1 MTSLRA
7 PSSSSSNSHSRSPW
21 VWSPYV
27 ARPFARG
34 ATTSSAWRSILLLLS
49 ASVPIAILWYYIRP
63 ILLLLRQDPALAA
76 VASDYLH
83 ACLPDLFLQSYLQF
97 LTLPPTACME
107 LSIALHLPI
116 NYLFVSAVPLGI
128 GLCFDQPQYRRL
140 PHNLHLPVEPPPP
153 SVLQKLKVAPQPGRP
168 QLRLGVPGVVV
179 IRDRDHPLRSSPKLA
194 GHRCLHGHPPSVY
207 LCHLH
212 LSVLAQLRRA
222 HSDQQRAQCKP
233 ARRAAPVGLF
243 W

>member
-1 MTSLRA
+1 MWPGLLRAAPPPPRPGAPPLHPPPSLR
-7 PSSSSSNSHSRSPW
+7 
-21 VWSPYV
+21 
-27 ARPFARG
+27 
-34 ATTSSAWRSILLLLS
+34 L
-49 ASVPIAILWYYIRP
+49 RP
-63 ILLLLRQDPALAA
+63 ILLLLRQDPALAS

-97 LTLPPTACME
+97 LTLPLTACME
-107 LSIALHLPI
+107 LSIALRLPI